1 MPFKKGEPSCRKL
14 EPTPQQ
20 RRQVLTMTGF
30 GIRQSEIA
38 AVLSIDEK
46 TLRRH
51 FRRELDTGAT
61 EANMRVAQSLY
72 DMAVRDR
79 IPAAAIWWTKAR
91 MGWKS
96 DQDLTING
104 TQTIQMQHLLAAQA
118 VSDALH
124 NAPHT
129 LPAEIEGTVDSEDE
143 VEELQ
148 DLMTPALE

>member
-38 AVLSIDEK
+38 AVLGIDEK

-72 DMAVRDR
+72 DMAVRDK

-96 DQDLTING
+96 ETDLTIGG
-104 TQTIQMQHLLAAQA
+104 TQTLQLQHLMAARA

-124 NAPHT
+124 GALDT
-129 LPAEIEGTVDSEDE
+129 LPPEIEGEADE
-143 VEELQ
+143 PEMPR